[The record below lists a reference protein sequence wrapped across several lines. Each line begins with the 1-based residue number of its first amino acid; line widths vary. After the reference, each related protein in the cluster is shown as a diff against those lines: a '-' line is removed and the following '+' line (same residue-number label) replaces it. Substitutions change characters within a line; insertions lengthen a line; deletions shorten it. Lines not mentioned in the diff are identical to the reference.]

1 MSIPKLSEA
10 TIRRHASASSYERG
24 ESYYRAGAVVAVTQR
39 GQTLRAEVEGSD
51 VEPYDIRLTFD
62 KGGLTSAACSCPY
75 DFSGWCKHIVAT
87 LLVCHHQS
95 ETIEAR
101 PTLDAMIESLN
112 PQQLKELIQELVA
125 EQPNLVETIE
135 RYMAQMT
142 EEAPSQPSTPRI
154 RHTTVDPAP
163 IRREVRQIL
172 RNAVQGWESG
182 WDEDTITEDIQALI
196 DKAQDFTARSDSSN
210 AMVILDAITESC
222 VANWDH
228 VGDYGADSDEVV
240 AALDQAWA
248 EAILSTDLS
257 DAENTQ
263 LQAQLSKW
271 QGQLSGVF
279 DISQAALHQGWSYPP
294 LQRVFEGEITELG
307 AWDGEAPD
315 YADDLALIRLRI
327 LERQERFQDYLNL
340 AQAEG
345 QTELYLTMLG
355 RMGEVDTA
363 MAEAKT
369 QMATS
374 EEAYA
379 LAQVLREQGTLD
391 KALDI
396 ARTGLDLP
404 GESYRRYRLADWE
417 SELAEGLGDTDLA
430 LSARITAFK
439 ANPSFGDYQKAEE
452 LSGDTWSSVRA
463 DLINSLNTQQ
473 SWDAGDAK
481 VDIFLHEG
489 LIDNAIRAVKD
500 VYYRSHLV
508 QRVMDA
514 AMAQRPDW
522 VIEQAC
528 SQAEAIMNGGKANAY
543 HHAIDW
549 LKRVRG
555 AYLASDRRE
564 MWSAY
569 RSQLMQTHRRKH
581 KLMGM
586 LEHRD
591 LE

>member
-10 TIRRHASASSYERG
+10 TIRRYASASSLERG

-39 GQTLRAEVEGSD
+39 GQTLRAEVEGSE
-51 VEPYDIRLTFD
+51 VESYDIRLTFD
-62 KGGLTSAACSCPY
+62 KGGLISVACSCPY
-75 DFSGWCKHIVAT
+75 TASGWCKHIVAT
-87 LLVCHHQS
+87 LLVCQHQP
-95 ETIEAR
+95 EAIEAR
-101 PTLDAMIESLN
+101 PTLDAMIEPLH
-112 PQQLKELIQELVA
+112 PQQLRALIQELVA
-125 EQPNLVETIE
+125 EQPNLVETID
-135 RYMAQMT
+135 RHMAQMT
-142 EEAPSQPSTPRI
+142 DEAEPQVSAPTPR
-154 RHTTVDPAP
+154 HTSVDPAP

-182 WDEDTITEDIQALI
+182 WDDDTLSEDIQVLI
-196 DKAQDFTARSDSSN
+196 NKAQDFTARGDSSN
-210 AMVILDAITESC
+210 AMVILEAITASC
-222 VANWDH
+222 VADWDD

-257 DAENTQ
+257 TAENNQ
-263 LQAQLSKW
+263 LQAQLSTW
-271 QGQLSGVF
+271 QKQLSGTF
-279 DISQAALHQGWSYPP
+279 EISQAALHQGWGYPP

-307 AWDGEAPD
+307 AWDDEAPD

-355 RMGEVDTA
+355 RLGEVDTA
-363 MAEAKT
+363 MTAAQT
-369 QMATS
+369 QMMTS

-379 LAQVLREQGTLD
+379 LAQVLREQGAVD
-391 KALDI
+391 QALDI
-396 ARTGLDLP
+396 ARTGLELAGAP
-404 GESYRRYRLADWE
+404 YQRCRLADWT
-417 SELAEGLGDTDLA
+417 SELAEGLGEPTLA
-430 LSARITAFK
+430 LAARITAFK

-452 LSGDTWSSVRA
+452 LSGDAWSSVRA
-463 DLINSLNTQQ
+463 DLINSLSNQR
-473 SWDAGDAK
+473 SWDAADAK

-489 LIDNAIRAVKD
+489 LIDNAITAVKD
-500 VYYRSHLV
+500 FYYRSHLV

-514 AMAQRPDW
+514 AMAQRPEW

-528 SQAEAIMNGGKANAY
+528 SQAEAIMNAGKANAY
-543 HHAIDW
+543 HHAIEW
-549 LKRVRG
+549 LEKARD
-555 AYLASDRRE
+555 AYLASDQQAT
-564 MWSAY
+564 WTAY

-586 LEHRD
+586 LARRD